1 MLSASKDIPLIFRD
15 CRLLSEAVSDDSDSD
30 IELIGVSLTPNG
42 KQNGKRKRQQRSR
55 SRSITPPPALPLHQ
69 IQNAKNIVR

>member
-1 MLSASKDIPLIFRD
+1 M
-15 CRLLSEAVSDDSDSD
+15 LSEAASDDSDPD
-30 IELIGVSLTPNG
+30 IELIDMSLTPNG
-42 KQNGKRKRQQRSR
+42 KNGKRKRQQRSR